1 MTLLVCDIAGTTIDE
16 GGVVYRQLRE
26 SVEKQG
32 ITVTPDQVNQV
43 KGMEKRS
50 AMITLLSSGGFT
62 PSEETIN
69 TTYNDFLEGLQT
81 KYTNN
86 PPTPIPGVEKL
97 LREFQRK
104 GGKVGLTTGFQR
116 SIAESVLSAAGWGAR
131 ALSMALDET
140 TVSSRLIDDADNATF
155 SVDALVTSDTVRAGR
170 PAPYLIHH
178 AMELTGV
185 TNVAEVISA
194 GDTTADLDAATNAGV
209 RGVGVLTGSLSRDVL
224 EARPHTIVLDSLADL
239 DSSESLSALNAA
251 GEAVI
256 ELDD

>member
-43 KGMEKRS
+43 KGTEKRS
-50 AMITLLSSGGFT
+50 AIITLLSSGGFT

-69 TTYNDFLEGLQT
+69 TAYNDFLEGLQT
-81 KYTNN
+81 EYTNN

-97 LREFQRK
+97 LLEFQRK
-104 GGKVGLTTGFQR
+104 GGKVALTTGFQR
-116 SIAESVLSAAGWGAR
+116 SIAEIVLSAAGWGAR
-131 ALSMALDET
+131 ALSMAPDET
-140 TVSSRLIDDADNATF
+140 TVSSRLIDEADNAPF

-185 TNVAEVISA
+185 TTSLRSFLRAIPQRIWMPPPTHACAESAFSPGHYHVTFWRPGPTRSCWTRWLTWTHRNRCQISMLRA
-194 GDTTADLDAATNAGV
+194 K
-209 RGVGVLTGSLSRDVL
+209 
-224 EARPHTIVLDSLADL
+224 P
-239 DSSESLSALNAA
+239 
-251 GEAVI
+251 
-256 ELDD
+256 